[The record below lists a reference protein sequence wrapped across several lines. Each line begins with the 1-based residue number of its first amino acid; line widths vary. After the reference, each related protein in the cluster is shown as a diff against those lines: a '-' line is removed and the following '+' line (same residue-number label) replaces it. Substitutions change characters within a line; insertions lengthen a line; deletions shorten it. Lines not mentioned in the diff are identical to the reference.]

1 MIRGL
6 RHVSLHKL
14 TQDLS
19 WLFAVMLQHD
29 QRYLLAEAVYFLLA
43 FFLTLSDH
51 GRRIAKASKVPY
63 DSQFLPARKLH
74 LNHNSERSFDMR
86 RPPPSFYPQFFLLS
100 WPTLLFFLSSCRFY
114 FILFF
119 FLNNCIE
126 DFLKKLTYRF
136 CDGVFREYCIVRSTY
151 IDRN

>member
-74 LNHNSERSFDMR
+74 LNHKFSERSFDMR
-86 RPPPSFYPQFFLLS
+86 PSFTPSSFFFPGRHFCFFFLL
-100 WPTLLFFLSSCRFY
+100 FVF
-114 FILFF
+114 FF
-119 FLNNCIE
+119 FLKCR
-126 DFLKKLTYRF
+126 Y
-136 CDGVFREYCIVRSTY
+136 V
-151 IDRN
+151 